1 MCFTPS
7 FIGMAV
13 GTRIT
18 PVGRPSPHMKQ
29 DPLDV
34 TQPVSVE
41 PQLTSVAF
49 EYWCK
54 QGDMQNERGMLEGAQ
69 RIEGER
75 QSRAVW
81 HKRRTEPSSS
91 AGKELPALIE
101 GTMSS

>member
-1 MCFTPS
+1 
-7 FIGMAV
+7 
-13 GTRIT
+13 
-18 PVGRPSPHMKQ
+18 MKH

-54 QGDMQNERGMLEGAQ
+54 QDDMQDEREVLEGTR
-69 RIEGER
+69 RIQGYR

-81 HKRRTEPSSS
+81 HTRRTEPSSS
-91 AGKELPALIE
+91 AGKELPALMD